1 VLEVQT
7 AEVVERELVRTKDSL
22 IQELKK
28 AQISYT
34 EIVRDEKAETLKI
47 TAPTPDDLTKIAQ
60 SIAKDFLNLEK
71 KGTVTANDTTL
82 TVGFRADVVKY
93 WKNNVVQQALTTIS
107 NRVNEL
113 GLTEPVIQ
121 QEGDNR
127 IIIELAGEKDPQ
139 RAIDLI
145 GRTAELRFQLVRSA
159 AATQEALLKNNK
171 VPEGA
176 EILSAVPSERTG
188 GGVRFY
194 LLEKESKVTGADL
207 QDARVSKDEL
217 GMPAVSFEFDKDGA
231 RRFGTLTEQS
241 IGKQL
246 AIVLDNVVQSAPV
259 IRSKITN
266 QGQITGRFTQQEA
279 ADLSIVLRA
288 GALPASVKILE
299 NITVGPSLGEDSIQ
313 SGKRAII
320 IGSIVVFLFMVLYY
334 KASGII
340 ADLALCFNIFF
351 ILGTLAYFKATLT
364 LPGLA
369 GIALTVG
376 MAVDSNILIFERIKE
391 ELRIGKTVRSAVENG
406 FSRAIVTVIDAN
418 LTTLMAGIILFQFG
432 TGTIRGFAITLS
444 VGIISTLFTAVTLSK
459 VIFDLLLQYG
469 NIKRLSI

>member
-1 VLEVQT
+1 
-7 AEVVERELVRTKDSL
+7 
-22 IQELKK
+22 
-28 AQISYT
+28 
-34 EIVRDEKAETLKI
+34 
-47 TAPTPDDLTKIAQ
+47 
-60 SIAKDFLNLEK
+60 
-71 KGTVTANDTTL
+71 
-82 TVGFRADVVKY
+82 VKY
-93 WKNNVVQQALTTIS
+93 WKNNAVQQALTTIS

-121 QEGDNR
+121 QQGDDR
-127 IIIELAGEKDPQ
+127 IIVELAGEKDPQ

-159 AATQEALLKNNK
+159 AATQEALLKNSK

-188 GGVRFY
+188 GSRFY

-288 GALPASVKILE
+288 GALPATVKILQ
-299 NITVGPSLGEDSIQ
+299 NITVGPSLGEDSI
-313 SGKRAII
+313 RAGEKATL
-320 IGSIVVFLFMVLYY
+320 IGTIGVFVFMLLVY
-334 KASGII
+334 KGSGII
-340 ADLALCFNIFF
+340 ANLALCFNGLF

-369 GIALTVG
+369 GFALTIA

-391 ELRIGKTVRSAVENG
+391 ELKVGKTLRSAVDNG
-406 FSRAIVTVIDAN
+406 FSRAMLAIIDSN

-432 TGTIRGFAITLS
+432 QGAVRGFAVTLS
-444 VGIISTLFTAVTLSK
+444 IGIIFTLFTAVTLSK

-469 NIKRLSI
+469 HIKRLSI